1 MHLSARNVIAGRI
14 TAVRLGSVE
23 AEVSLELSPGVVVT
37 SVITRASAER
47 LGLHVGDWSRR
58 TCPAAHSVRAYC
70 CG

>member
-23 AEVSLELSPGVVVT
+23 AEVSPGVVVT